1 MTKKEQE
8 KSISE
13 ENIQEQ
19 KPRRWSKAKWRHQ
32 ESKYWSE
39 YAYNKFQEGRRWEF
53 SSFDQLQRKCK
64 LAQWDKQETSHHK
77 PCKWWP
83 RSKIMSKQEEMSQDQ
98 IKNLLII
105 MNMRFYARIMWR
117 NDEKGWRNWWQW
129 RYHANFH
136 DELHETSTDQ
146 SKIMRWLILTT
157 LFVHLT
163 ITMWESNL
171 CKKIYQRSEF
181 RDQKQCWKQIFL
193 LKASK
198 HEKAEKLQIWK
209 WKISGIKKNNSQK
222 L

>member
-1 MTKKEQE
+1 
-8 KSISE
+8 
-13 ENIQEQ
+13 
-19 KPRRWSKAKWRHQ
+19 
-32 ESKYWSE
+32 
-39 YAYNKFQEGRRWEF
+39 
-53 SSFDQLQRKCK
+53 
-64 LAQWDKQETSHHK
+64 
-77 PCKWWP
+77 
-83 RSKIMSKQEEMSQDQ
+83 MSQDQ

-163 ITMWESNL
+163 ITMRESDL

-181 RDQKQCWKQIFL
+181 RDQKQHWKQ
-193 LKASK
+193 
-198 HEKAEKLQIWK
+198 KLCSESQQTWKSRKIQIWK
-209 WKISGIKKNNSQK
+209 WEISRISKTINKTLKHDATMDFVKRMKKDWKLIKRDNFEVCGGSTHDAVCFVLQCFDLLYFARWAFFWRICFINMFMSQ
-222 L
+222 